1 LAGGKPAIVQD
12 TGWSDIIPTGEG
24 VFAFCTADDIASAVE
39 AIAKD
44 YRHHCKA
51 ARKIAEEYFDS
62 DKVLGAL
69 LRQCD
74 LPAVS

>member
-1 LAGGKPAIVQD
+1 
-12 TGWSDIIPTGEG
+12 
-24 VFAFCTADDIASAVE
+24 VE